1 MAVASQPAAAR
12 LGRRASGPSGSP
24 SEPQRKN
31 ARARGPGVEAR
42 SLIFGTYFVAAVG
55 AGATTVDASVFVVSL
70 FVAPPFFVT
79 FLVVFFTFFLL
90 VGAFVSVVVAVFS
103 VVLPVIG
110 FVVVVAL
117 VVWVFA
123 SCAKATPSDRTA
135 TATRAERVFF
145 ILFSSPL
152 FLWPARG
159 LPTKHLA
166 QPRCHARDR
175 CRARTIKSIS

>member
-1 MAVASQPAAAR
+1 MAVASQPVAAR
-12 LGRRASGPSGSP
+12 LVRRASGPSGYP

-55 AGATTVDASVFVVSL
+55 AGAATVDASVFVVSL

-79 FLVVFFTFFLL
+79 FLVDFFFVVFLP
-90 VGAFVSVVVAVFS
+90 VGALVSVVVEAFS
-103 VVLPVIG
+103 VVLPVITLVVVLASV
-110 FVVVVAL
+110 FVVV
-117 VVWVFA
+117 FA
-123 SCAKATPSDRTA
+123 SSAKATPSDRTA

-145 ILFSSPL
+145 IFFSSPL

-159 LPTKHLA
+159 SPTRPDSATLLP
-166 QPRCHARDR
+166 
-175 CRARTIKSIS
+175 RARQTVPER